1 MMNKY
6 EEGLVFNF
14 EKLGCSGLAMKLC
27 KIFSSEHVRDEDLL
41 KVLTDTTTE
50 EILRIKQ
57 DKADRLLHL
66 ASLHNAY
73 ANLDMLEYSPDRN
86 LDKTLVERLS
96 TCDYINEGANIIIV
110 GAAGTG
116 KTFLAKALAVQACNE
131 GFRTRLFNLR
141 AMLRELVERE
151 KDGGSEYARR
161 LRYLSNVPLLVIDE
175 WFATSPNKEE
185 LVILHELID
194 ARYGRRS
201 TVICS
206 QMLSENWSDYCG
218 NKALGESIT
227 GRLKSYSYCFDLK
240 GDDIRKRH
248 HERP

>member
-1 MMNKY
+1 
-6 EEGLVFNF
+6 
-14 EKLGCSGLAMKLC
+14 
-27 KIFSSEHVRDEDLL
+27 
-41 KVLTDTTTE
+41 
-50 EILRIKQ
+50 
-57 DKADRLLHL
+57 
-66 ASLHNAY
+66 
-73 ANLDMLEYSPDRN
+73 MLEYNPNRN

-175 WFATSPNKEE
+175 WFATSPSKEE

-201 TVICS
+201 TIICS
-206 QMLSENWSDYCG
+206 QMLSGNWSTYCG

-227 GRLKSYSYCFDLK
+227 GRLKSYSFCFDLK
-240 GDDIRKRH
+240 GDDVRKRH